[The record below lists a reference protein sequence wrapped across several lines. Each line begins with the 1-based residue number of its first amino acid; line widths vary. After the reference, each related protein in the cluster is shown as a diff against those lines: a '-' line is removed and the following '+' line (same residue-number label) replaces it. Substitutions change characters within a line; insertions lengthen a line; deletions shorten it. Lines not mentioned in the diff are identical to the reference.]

1 MKQMNSVIIE
11 GTITG
16 KPEYNQYVGIRAL
29 RFMIA
34 NERNAKDDC
43 KRVYKFECVCYG
55 KIAERLSGIGHLKE
69 GRDVRVV
76 GRLSVEKMNIN
87 NKEISKTVIIVE
99 HIEFKPVKKQEAEND
114 SQKS

>member
-1 MKQMNSVIIE
+1 MKQLNSVIIE

-34 NERNAKDDC
+34 NEREANDTK
-43 KRVYKFECVCYG
+43 KVYKFECVCYG
-55 KIAERLSGIGHLKE
+55 NMAERLSGIGHLKE

>member
-1 MKQMNSVIIE
+1 MKHLNSVIIE

-16 KPEYNQYVGIRAL
+16 KPEYNQYVCRAL

-34 NERNAKDDC
+34 NEREANDTK
-43 KRVYKFECVCYG
+43 KVYKFECVCYG
-55 KIAERLSGIGHLKE
+55 NMAERLSGIGHLKE

-87 NKEISKTVIIVE
+87 NKEISKTIIIVE